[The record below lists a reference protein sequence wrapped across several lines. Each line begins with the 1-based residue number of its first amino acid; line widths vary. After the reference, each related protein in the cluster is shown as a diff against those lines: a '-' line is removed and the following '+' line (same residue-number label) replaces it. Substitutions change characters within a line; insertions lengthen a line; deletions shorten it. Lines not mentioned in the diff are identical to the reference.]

1 MAGGKEGPLA
11 TVIKSHPDCPGIFLC
26 LLLFNSCSLEVSW
39 DVLLTVLTAPP
50 HGQWLC
56 CDSCHCSWVSHILW
70 VFQDFPLHFSQENA
84 SQSSVVGWVD
94 ASIKRKIIFKE
105 GFILHVASALVFLL
119 RQFLPL
125 GGAFSLRQLSPLSS
139 TAEIEASCQ
148 EGAWHWHQTVWFAK
162 ASTTFEDWLP
172 ERLRACSEGGK
183 KEIIFV

>member
-105 GFILHVASALVFLL
+105 GFILHVASALVSVFIETVSASRWCIFTPAALTIVIHCWDRGLL
-119 RQFLPL
+119 P
-125 GGAFSLRQLSPLSS
+125 GGCLALASNCVICKGLHHFRGL
-139 TAEIEASCQ
+139 TAWE
-148 EGAWHWHQTVWFAK
+148 T
-162 ASTTFEDWLP
+162 
-172 ERLRACSEGGK
+172 
-183 KEIIFV
+183 